1 MEWNCRVFDGTAGG
15 IISEGGEA
23 KLSDRSKSYK
33 KLILNTLTF
42 AIGSFGSKILVL
54 ILVPLY
60 TAVLSPAEY
69 GTVDLIAQ
77 TANILIPIFTL
88 TISEAALRFG
98 LDAKDRERRKRIYTV
113 CLRVLSIGLV
123 LMAAI
128 FPLLSRLD
136 YLSGQTLTLYVYVW
150 TSSLRQL
157 NMTFVRALEKVKLF
171 ALDGVICTLTMLLL
185 NILFLL
191 GFKWGMTGYLL
202 AIILSD
208 LISSLFLFFAG
219 RLYRYVGFGKV
230 GKGLVRAMLKYA
242 APMMPATL
250 LWLVTR
256 ISDRFIVK
264 LFHGEELTG
273 ILSIAYKIPTILT
286 TIFTMFSQAWNMSA
300 ISENS
305 SSGRDRFYTEVFSFN
320 QSFMYVLSAGILL
333 LIKPVTYIWVDSAYF
348 ISYRYA
354 PLLVLAT
361 VFTCFNVFLGSVYIA
376 QKKTKHTFYTSLA
389 AGVINIIL
397 NFALIPRFGIYGAAI
412 ATFAA
417 YFAVF
422 FYRLYDS
429 RRYIHFDFSLSKILT
444 NTVLLACMV
453 ILNQLDVNPWLF
465 YGSLGLV
472 FVLVVMVNI
481 RELLY
486 IAAAM
491 VPAKIRSKIGIFKKL
506 EKIVKI

>member
-1 MEWNCRVFDGTAGG
+1 MGG
-15 IISEGGEA
+15 
-23 KLSDRSKSYK
+23 
-33 KLILNTLTF
+33 
-42 AIGSFGSKILVL
+42 
-54 ILVPLY
+54 
-60 TAVLSPAEY
+60 
-69 GTVDLIAQ
+69 
-77 TANILIPIFTL
+77 
-88 TISEAALRFG
+88 
-98 LDAKDRERRKRIYTV
+98 
-113 CLRVLSIGLV
+113 
-123 LMAAI
+123 
-128 FPLLSRLD
+128 
-136 YLSGQTLTLYVYVW
+136 
-150 TSSLRQL
+150 QL
-157 NMTFVRALEKVKLF
+157 
-171 ALDGVICTLTMLLL
+171 
-185 NILFLL
+185 
-191 GFKWGMTGYLL
+191 
-202 AIILSD
+202 
-208 LISSLFLFFAG
+208 
-219 RLYRYVGFGKV
+219 
-230 GKGLVRAMLKYA
+230 
-242 APMMPATL
+242 
-250 LWLVTR
+250 
-256 ISDRFIVK
+256 
-264 LFHGEELTG
+264 
-273 ILSIAYKIPTILT
+273 
-286 TIFTMFSQAWNMSA
+286 
-300 ISENS
+300 
-305 SSGRDRFYTEVFSFN
+305 
-320 QSFMYVLSAGILL
+320 
-333 LIKPVTYIWVDSAYF
+333 